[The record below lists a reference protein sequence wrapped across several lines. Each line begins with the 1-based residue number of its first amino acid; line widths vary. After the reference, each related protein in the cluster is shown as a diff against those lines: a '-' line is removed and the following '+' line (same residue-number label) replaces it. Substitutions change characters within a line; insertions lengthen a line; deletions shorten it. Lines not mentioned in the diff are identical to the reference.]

1 MISKCTNDINN
12 MSSLFYDSESLM
24 SLPDILNWNN
34 DKVNNKNYLTSRSI
48 SLIILSDISKWNT
61 KKVTTK
67 KVVL

>member
-1 MISKCTNDINN
+1 

-48 SLIILSDISKWNT
+48 SLIILSDISK
-61 KKVTTK
+61 
-67 KVVL
+67 